1 MIGTLAGGK
10 SLPPAIPLAIG
21 VSWTIIV
28 AAQVTG
34 AAAIMHHDGLI
45 DAGLPLS
52 MALILFALSW
62 QTMVV
67 AMMVPTSLPMI
78 RLFRMTSSSQPEQA
92 RVLGAF
98 LSGYALVWMVFG
110 FAALGGDVLLHRF
123 EDSSSW
129 LSARPWLLPSSA
141 LALAGA
147 FQFTGL
153 KDRCLS
159 ECRHPG
165 PFLLRHYRRGS
176 RAALE
181 LGVRHGL
188 FCLGCCWALMLLMFA
203 VGVANLTWMAVLTA
217 LMVYEKTGQLGEW
230 VSRYAGVAFLVM
242 AVVVWVTGSG
252 F

>member
-10 SLPPAIPLAIG
+10 TLPPAIPLAIG
-21 VSWTIIV
+21 VSWTLIV

-34 AAAIMHHDGLI
+34 AAEIVHHDGLI

-52 MALILFALSW
+52 GALILFGLSW
-62 QTMVV
+62 QTMVA
-67 AMMVPTSLPMI
+67 AMMLPTSLPMI
-78 RLFRMTSSSQPEQA
+78 RLFRMTSGSQPSQG
-92 RVLGAF
+92 RLLGTF
-98 LSGYALVWMVFG
+98 LSGYALVWTVFG

-123 EDSSSW
+123 EDSSAW
-129 LSARPWLLPSSA
+129 LSTRPWLLPASA
-141 LALAGA
+141 LALAGM
-147 FQFTGL
+147 FQFTSL
-153 KDRCLS
+153 KDRCLR

-165 PFLLRHYRRGS
+165 PFLLRYYRRGPG
-176 RAALE
+176 AALE
-181 LGVRHGL
+181 LGLRHGL

-230 VSRYAGVAFLVM
+230 VGRYAGVIFLVM
-242 AVVVWVTGSG
+242 AVVVALTQSG

>member
-21 VSWTIIV
+21 ASWGLIV
-28 AAQVTG
+28 AAQLTG
-34 AAAIMHHDGLI
+34 AAEMVHHDGLI
-45 DAGLPLS
+45 DNGLPVLA
-52 MALILFALSW
+52 ALMLFGLSW
-62 QTMVV
+62 QTMVM
-67 AMMVPTSLPMI
+67 AMMLPSSLPMI
-78 RLFRMTSSSQPEQA
+78 RLFRMTSGSQPAQGRLLA
-92 RVLGAF
+92 TF
-98 LSGYALVWMVFG
+98 LMGYALVWAVFG

-123 EDSSSW
+123 EHSSAW

-141 LALAGA
+141 LALAGM
-147 FQFTGL
+147 FQFSSL
-153 KDRCLS
+153 KDRCLR

-165 PFLLRHYRRGS
+165 PFLLRHYRRGP

-181 LGVRHGL
+181 LGLRHGL

-230 VSRYAGVAFLVM
+230 VGRYAGAAFLLM
-242 AVVVWVTGSG
+242 AVVVGLTGSG